1 MPMRPHHRTPGME
14 SSDAVKW
21 WPSAEPSVHADPM
34 AVTRW
39 GTKAL
44 VTKMGCS
51 EGHQAQQAQAEPP
64 GAAGARAGGGRS
76 SVGNG
81 EARAVGAVT
90 AHPPLSPGCHQ
101 PPLAQRAGDSPA
113 VKARSA
119 PGGRLGGRQLG
130 SPKACL
136 RGGGGPREG
145 QLMRKMPFQTFPG

>member
-1 MPMRPHHRTPGME
+1 ME

-21 WPSAEPSVHADPM
+21 WPSAEWSVHTDPM

-51 EGHQAQQAQAEPP
+51 GGHQAQQAQAEPP
-64 GAAGARAGGGRS
+64 RAAGAGAGGGRS
-76 SVGNG
+76 SMGNG

-90 AHPPLSPGCHQ
+90 AHLPLSPGCHQ
-101 PPLAQRAGDSPA
+101 PPLAQRARDSPA

-130 SPKACL
+130 SLEACL
-136 RGGGGPREG
+136 RGGDGPREG